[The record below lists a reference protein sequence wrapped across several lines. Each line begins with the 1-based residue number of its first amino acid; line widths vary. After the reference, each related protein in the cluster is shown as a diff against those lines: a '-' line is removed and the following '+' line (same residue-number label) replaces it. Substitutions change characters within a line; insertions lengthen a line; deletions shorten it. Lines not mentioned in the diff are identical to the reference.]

1 MAQSVRPRSSSRIFI
16 SYRRTDSAGHAGR
29 LHDSLSS
36 RFGRDQVFKDV
47 ESIRPGTDFEQ
58 ALKTALGQ
66 CAVLLAL
73 IGPHWLTPVGRRGKS
88 RLDDPDDLVRREL
101 ETALQRRIRIFPV
114 LLGTAQVP
122 PAGLLPAS
130 LRAIATLQALPL
142 RDDRWRSDAQA
153 LAGEIGRILGPGAA
167 APPPRTAS
175 GPTPSRAERRQQ
187 VEAASRQID
196 AHLEYNKAAL
206 QTRREAVR
214 EAIGLTRSELAASD
228 RHTRSRERSMDQA
241 RKKLTAAPP
250 AARES
255 LLHIYA
261 RDDAAI
267 AAQFTARGDAL
278 TRQTD
283 VLLNGPGALAV
294 APQPFPDLP
303 IARKPA
309 PADPPRTTD
318 TDGTIGQPGRRSRRR
333 RSTGR

>member
-1 MAQSVRPRSSSRIFI
+1 MRGPARP
-16 SYRRTDSAGHAGR
+16 D
-29 LHDSLSS
+29 
-36 RFGRDQVFKDV
+36 
-47 ESIRPGTDFEQ
+47 RP
-58 ALKTALGQ
+58 ALAR
-66 CAVLLAL
+66 
-73 IGPHWLTPVGRRGKS
+73 PVGRRGKS

-122 PAGLLPAS
+122 AACLLPAS
-130 LRAIATLQALPL
+130 LRAIATLQAVPL

-153 LAGEIGRILGPGAA
+153 LAAEIGRILGPGAA
-167 APPPRTAS
+167 APPSRTAS

-206 QTRREAVR
+206 QTRREAVQG
-214 EAIGLTRSELAASD
+214 AIGLTRSELAASD

-241 RKKLTAAPP
+241 RKKLAAAPP

-255 LLHIYA
+255 LLQTYA

-278 TRQTD
+278 TRRAD
-283 VLLNGPGALAV
+283 DLLNGLGALAV
-294 APQPFPDLP
+294 APQPFPDLL
-303 IARKPA
+303 ARKPA
-309 PADPPRTTD
+309 PADPPRTAD
-318 TDGTIGQPGRRSRRR
+318 TREPSVSPAGAVGGGDPPGDDRTGGSVHRSIGGEQRWPVGSSGVLRLACSAARSC
-333 RSTGR
+333 